1 MDLLNKDVR
10 LQLINEI
17 TGSENK
23 DRKYRSFQQAQ
34 IYNSKI
40 YDYVYEY
47 LEQHNSPESLKQ
59 IPVVSSINISR
70 AIVNKEASLY
80 KCEPERAFIG
90 VTEEQAKALKDIYH
104 RINVDNKMLNVNKAF
119 KTHDQAFIQ
128 SLVLNGEIKVRCFR
142 PHQIDVIPN
151 EIDPE
156 IADAYIISS
165 YDQDWNMS
173 ENSGNKLVEN
183 GRSKLSYDQ
192 IDQAIGDGDDWRANS
207 RFVFWTKE
215 LNFVCDGYGNIVSDL
230 ADVENP
236 IKHLSFIDIA
246 NEKEFTFFVDGGDD
260 LADITI
266 QYNATM
272 SDVAHIVRM
281 QGWSQAI
288 LKAPSTLMPE
298 NIQIGPTHL
307 LKLPT
312 DNTTDGQVT
321 FEFANPNPNL
331 QGTHEFTDKLLSN
344 FLTTR
349 GHDPKLV
356 NGKGEAVSY
365 SSGVERL
372 LSMIE
377 QFEASQSDMAKFRK
391 AETELFK
398 QIVKWINLYSGTDF
412 LDRFYWIGKIPET
425 ATVEIKFHEPS
436 NIMSENEKLDLVI
449 KEIQNNLTTPKKALM
464 KYYDLDEEGAD
475 ELLEQINQAN
485 MSNYEQVSN
494 KLNESKSKQEAMEDE
509 EGESDEEES
518 ES

>member
-1 MDLLNKDVR
+1 MNLLDKNVR
-10 LQLINEI
+10 VELINEI
-17 TGSENK
+17 VGSENK
-23 DRKYRSFQQAQ
+23 DRKYRSFMQAE

-47 LEQHNSPESLKQ
+47 LEEHNSKESLKQ

-70 AIVNKEASLY
+70 AIVNQEASLY
-80 KCEPERAFIG
+80 KCEPERTFVG
-90 VTEEQAKALKDIYH
+90 VSEEQAIKLKEIYS
-104 RINVDNKMLNVNKAF
+104 RIGINTKMLNLNRVF
-119 KTHDQAFIQ
+119 KTHDQGLGQ
-128 SLVLNGEIKVRCFR
+128 TLVLNGEIKLRCFR
-142 PHQIDVIPN
+142 PHHIDVIPN
-151 EIDPE
+151 ELDPE
-156 IADAYIISS
+156 IADGYIISV
-165 YDQDWNMS
+165 YDQDWNVAS
-173 ENSGNKLVEN
+173 NTGNKLVDDN
-183 GRSKLSYDQ
+183 RSKLSYDGNNQ
-192 IDQAIGDGDDWRANS
+192 LIADGDDWRTSA

-215 LNFVCDGYGNIVSDL
+215 LNFICDGYGSIVSDVS
-230 ADVENP
+230 DINNP
-236 IKHLSFIDIA
+236 INHLNLIDIS
-246 NEKEFTFFVDGGDD
+246 NEKEFEFFIDGGDD

-356 NGKGEAVSY
+356 NGKGEAMNY
-365 SSGVERL
+365 TSGTERL
-372 LSMIE
+372 LAMIE
-377 QFEASQSDMAKFRK
+377 KFEASQSDMAKFRK
-391 AETELFK
+391 AEQEIFK
-398 QIVKWINLYSGTDF
+398 QIVKWINTYSGTEF
-412 LDRFYWIGKIPET
+412 LDRFYWLPKIPET
-425 ATVEIKFHEPS
+425 ATVEIKYHEPS
-436 NIMSENEKLDLVI
+436 NIMSDKEKLDLVVGELEN
-449 KEIQNNLTTPKKALM
+449 KLTTPIKAIM
-464 KYYDLDEEGAD
+464 KYYDIDEKGAE
-475 ELLEQINQAN
+475 ELLNEINESS
-485 MSNYEQVSN
+485 MDNYEQISN

-509 EGESDEEES
+509 EGESDEEKS
-518 ES
+518 ED